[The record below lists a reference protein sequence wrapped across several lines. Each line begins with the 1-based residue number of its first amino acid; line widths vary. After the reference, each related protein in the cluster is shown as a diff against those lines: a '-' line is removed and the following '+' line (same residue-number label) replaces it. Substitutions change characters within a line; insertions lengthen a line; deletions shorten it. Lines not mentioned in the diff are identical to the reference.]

1 MSDLYTD
8 RGTTHISARAFNRVF
23 AAVAAKSLDV
33 APDQVGVNF
42 SRPDDLV
49 ELTVNTPIPAAAIVE
64 RVQEKIRQEAENLTG
79 SSIGRVSVRQ
89 SSAPLTAALAGN
101 ILTRVRT
108 KYRQDPVRLIGLAA
122 AGVTSLGVVV
132 AGLARAITRK

>member
-1 MSDLYTD
+1 MSEHHTD
-8 RGTTHISARAFNRVF
+8 RGTTHISARALNRVL

-42 SRPDDLV
+42 SLPDDLL
-49 ELTVNTPIPAAAIVE
+49 ELTVSTPIPAAAIVG
-64 RVQEKIRQEAENLTG
+64 RVQEQIRQEAGALTG
-79 SSIGRVSVRQ
+79 QAIGRVSVRQ

-108 KYRQDPVRLIGLAA
+108 KYRQDPVRLVGLAA
-122 AGVTSLGVVV
+122 AGLASVGVIVT
-132 AGLARAITRK
+132 AFARAITRK

>member
-1 MSDLYTD
+1 MSDQHTD

-23 AAVAAKSLDV
+23 AAVAAKSLDL

-42 SRPDDLV
+42 SDDLV

-64 RVQEKIRQEAENLTG
+64 RVQEQIRQEAENLTG

-132 AGLARAITRK
+132 AALARAITRK